1 MAFARSLALL
11 CIFSLLA
18 GAGLCALI
26 GARYRPLPR
35 GAYAALVLDA
45 AIPDRT
51 LRELLAPAEGGFGG
65 PPVSES
71 SQWVLLD
78 EFDGLARIPLDR
90 YANRVAP
97 FDPRNDGYAERLRS
111 FFVRGDKRLVFIPLR
126 SGLSTAGALRRRIT
140 AALGDIP
147 FALEYPASAPP
158 VALYAVLFALAC
170 AALPLLR
177 LAPRFRFRAA
187 PVISCLPAL
196 APCALCGAPGFA
208 LAALLLGLGLALEE
222 SLVEWRTAVPPRRHW
237 RTAVLFL
244 AGAGAVIVLSGLPL
258 PLAGML
264 CAVYAGTGFWS
275 IRTFVLPQANGHVRF
290 VPVPILRLSRGAG
303 FAATGKAAGP
313 MLPFALAA
321 LAAALLGPLFS
332 GAAGISP
339 AASMV
344 FSGDTLIGE
353 AEYRAHTA
361 FQASFSRRPLGGEG
375 AAAPPETFFPSFGRD
390 PDGLISP
397 VAQQP
402 LLAVEFPPFPLKG
415 LMDFIRALER
425 KGGAAWAATGAFIPT
440 LLAALIPL
448 LLVIPALL
456 PRRRAGTG
464 RSLSPLP
471 RSRRSAG
478 AIRRRVPDH
487 ARALPLR

>member
-11 CIFSLLA
+11 CILSLLA
-18 GAGLCALI
+18 AAGLCVLI
-26 GARYRPLPR
+26 WARYRPLPR

-51 LRELLAPAEGGFGG
+51 LRELLAPAEAGFGG

-90 YANRVAP
+90 YANRIAP

-126 SGLSTAGALRRRIT
+126 SGLSTAGTLRRRIA

-147 FALEYPASAPP
+147 FELEYPASAPP
-158 VALYAVLFALAC
+158 LALYAVLFALAC
-170 AALPLLR
+170 AALPLFK
-177 LAPRFRFRAA
+177 LASRFRFRAA
-187 PVISCLPAL
+187 PLIPCLPAL
-196 APCALCGAPGFA
+196 APGALCGAPGFA

-222 SLVEWRTAVPPRRHW
+222 PLLEWRKTGPSRRHW
-237 RTAVLFL
+237 RAALLFL
-244 AGAGAVIVLSGLPL
+244 AGAGVVIVLSGLPL
-258 PLAGML
+258 PLAGMI
-264 CAVYAGTGFWS
+264 CAVYAGTGLWS
-275 IRTFVLPQANGHVRF
+275 IRIFALPRVNGHVPF

-303 FAATGKAAGP
+303 FTAMGKAAGP

-321 LAAALLGPLFS
+321 LTAALVGPLFS
-332 GAAGISP
+332 GAAGGSP
-339 AASMV
+339 AAPMA
-344 FSGDTLIGE
+344 FSGAALIGE
-353 AEYRAHTA
+353 AEYRAHAA
-361 FQASFSRRPLGGEG
+361 FQSSFSRRPLGGEG
-375 AAAPPETFFPSFGRD
+375 RDAPPETFFPSFERD

-397 VAQQP
+397 VAPQP
-402 LLAVEFPPFPLKG
+402 ALAVDFPPFPLKA
-415 LMDFIRALER
+415 LMDFIRSGEGNAAAP
-425 KGGAAWAATGAFIPT
+425 GGFIPA

-448 LLVIPALL
+448 LFVIPAFL
-456 PRRRAGTG
+456 PRRRAGPG
-464 RSLSPLP
+464 RSFSSLP

-478 AIRRRVPDH
+478 TIRRRLPERVQ
-487 ARALPLR
+487 ALPSR